1 MQKEE
6 MFSMRKK
13 RFTAFLLSLAMAGT
27 SLYTCGVI
35 DVQAAAVAEEG
46 TENPNLEQLTE
57 IQEQA
62 AAVEE
67 VAEPEVQAEAAEEV
81 AEPEVQA
88 AVGSPV
94 GELTSNVTSSNGRY
108 EVKWDQTVGVTS
120 SIEGGLEY
128 AIHSNDNTY
137 PDYSD
142 MTGNISISRGDWGKV
157 LSIRGKTDNN
167 VQVDIAI
174 VARPATAADASELMK
189 FTAGT
194 DVKLSYNGSEQET
207 PVTVSGDRL
216 YKAGVDYDIQYENN
230 IEVGPATAR
239 VFFVDGKT
247 PYTGEISKT
256 YQIITNKLSGVS
268 VNALKSFA
276 YTGEEIRPEKSDI
289 KVTDAATGTELKSE
303 DYEIAWTNNTES
315 GNASA
320 NVTLTGHRQRFAHA
334 TSGPIPVSNAF
345 NISQNTTAQFVVSFK
360 KHPDGK
366 FNVGTSWNAISAD
379 VVVSTNY
386 PTKGLQTVSPDD
398 YSVVSDNADIQHMGT
413 YKFKVV
419 GKRNYDGS
427 KVSVNDAEFTI
438 QGIVL
443 SADSI
448 SYNMDSTTLV
458 YDGRPK
464 EPSITDVSINGTN
477 SGKMVEGQ
485 HYTVEY
491 KDNIHAT
498 STNGAKAII
507 KVISGD
513 YTGTERTVSFN
524 ISQADLNTYVKA
536 TPKGATEFTYNGG
549 VQKPEYTL
557 EKKSGS
563 YAVSDGDYTV
573 GLSANSNGTTSGNQY
588 CVISAN
594 VSGNYQGEITGL
606 QYKIKQKN
614 ISDNDITGFNVEGKT
629 YNYTG
634 SPVIPTVT
642 LTYPGFVGSTKNL
655 VNGDDYIVEAAPG
668 YRNIDQGTG
677 KIVVTGKGNYCGTL
691 EAEFTIGG
699 RGITKVTVSTNNKI
713 VYTGKVLSAA
723 DLAKMVSVSSGSA
736 SVNDSQYTVEL
747 GDQVVQDV
755 GSYTLTIK
763 GKNDYAGISYDQSFA
778 ITPRAFTTANVSVN
792 KIVQYRYKGGVAAP
806 KAVINDKGLTESENR
821 GRYWLSEN
829 RDYTLEKNP
838 TTSACTL
845 RGMNNY
851 TSQTIVSN
859 CTVSKSNLA
868 DVADVSGDNAFKYT
882 SEQQRLDLT
891 KIVVRDK
898 EHGNVV
904 LEQRVDYIP
913 GVLPSFLNAG
923 TVYLDITGAGED
935 YEGTKRISINI
946 APMDISDDSENGVKQ
961 ISMNDYTESVN
972 YSGETVEYKAPV
984 SFNQG
989 CLSFN
994 KDQLTA
1000 EKDYD
1005 VKLQL
1010 EDGTISS
1017 NYKNAG
1023 TYKIVAVAKE
1033 NGNYTGVRV
1042 LGTLVVNALPLSK
1055 DQFKL
1060 NNEKFD
1066 YVEGQTPNVV
1076 VIPTVENILQD
1087 RDYTIDY
1094 GVNTGDRG
1102 THTITIT
1109 GKGNYSGTVELTYVV
1124 GPITL
1129 SEGNTAVYYA
1139 GTTSD
1144 NQPIVQVTVEGK
1156 SLRPDK
1162 DYKVVSVSEI
1172 PGSDPKAWNVTIEGK
1187 DAYEGSVTKEV
1198 KVGKI
1203 MILDLNVAVSGDFTY
1218 NGQAQAPTAADV
1230 VVTVAGKVLSQNT
1243 DYTLVIPEGTVNAG
1257 SYEVEVT
1264 GTGDYEGVAKGAYEI
1279 KAISFAEENVTV
1291 GPTVEYTGSNVT
1303 PPVTVTVD
1311 GKTLVAGVDYVVDT
1325 EADMQNVGE
1334 KTLTII
1340 GIGNYANSTPVTKKF
1355 KVVQASMTGAQVNVT
1370 RVTYTGA
1377 AQTAKVTSVI
1387 VNGRVLQAGTDYT
1400 VDTKRATNA
1409 GTVKVTVRGK
1419 GNYVGTATGNFV
1431 INKKNLA
1438 SCKISGVKD
1447 RVYVGKGKV
1456 AALPTS
1462 LKVVVD
1468 GKTLKRN
1475 VDFWIKYSD
1484 NTKIGEVTYTIN
1496 GKGNYTGTTTSRTY
1510 RIYPK
1515 KAAISSLKAGS
1526 KNFTVQI
1533 KRQGGGIQ
1541 YQVQYRLK
1549 GAKGYTRVESKKAKV
1564 VVKGLRK
1571 GKTYVV
1577 RVRTYKKV
1585 GGKTYYGEF
1594 SKARNVKIK

>member
-81 AEPEVQA
+81 AESEVQA
-88 AVGSPV
+88 ADIDSPIKLTNVNLV
-94 GELTSNVTSSNGRY
+94 GEEYQAGWDKTIGIEPEDNYQYKYGFYNESGTVAVQDVPDTM
-108 EVKWDQTVGVTS
+108 EV
-120 SIEGGLEY
+120 GLNK
-128 AIHSNDNTY
+128 ADF
-137 PDYSD
+137 
-142 MTGNISISRGDWGKV
+142 
-157 LSIRGKTDNN
+157 GKTLCIRKQQGNTVVDK
-167 VQVDIAI
+167 VDIKV
-174 VARPATAADASELMK
+174 VAVEAKNDLLTFK
-189 FTAGT
+189 GAGT
-194 DVKLSYNGSEQET
+194 SKTLSYNSAPQTPEVVVSDNATTYQQGSDYTISYRNNKEVGT
-207 PVTVSGDRL
+207 AYVDVTFLSGVAYTGTITREF
-216 YKAGVDYDIQYENN
+216 KIVTNN
-230 IEVGPATAR
+230 I
-239 VFFVDGKT
+239 
-247 PYTGEISKT
+247 
-256 YQIITNKLSGVS
+256 NGVS
-268 VNALKSFA
+268 VNVPKTYT
-276 YTGEEIRPEKSDI
+276 YTGDPIVPEEFTVASGNIVLTPD
-289 KVTDAATGTELKSE
+289 
-303 DYEIAWTNNTES
+303 DYEIKWENNVNS
-315 GNASA
+315 GNATA
-320 NVTLTGHRQRFAHA
+320 NVKVTGALNRFK
-334 TSGPIPVSNAF
+334 TGTYDVPAF
-345 NISQNTTAQFVVSFK
+345 LISQNTNAKFVVSLK
-360 KHPDGK
+360 GDGTYPI
-366 FNVGTSWNAISAD
+366 GTSLNKISAD
-379 VVVSTNY
+379 VVVSTNV
-386 PTKGLQTVSPDD
+386 PSKGLTTVSTDD
-398 YSVVSDNADIQHMGT
+398 YDVTLVAGDHGVVSGADRFNKTGR
-413 YKFKVV
+413 YSLKVV
-419 GKRNYDGS
+419 GKRNYDGA
-427 KVSVNDAEFTI
+427 KVSENCAFTI
-438 QGIVL
+438 GGIQV
-443 SADSI
+443 SADAIKVSCN
-448 SYNMDSTTLV
+448 SANCV
-458 YDGRPK
+458 YDGKPQ
-464 EPSITDVSINGTN
+464 ELVISSVSINGTDSN
-477 SGKMVEGQ
+477 GN
-485 HYTVEY
+485 TVTSPNLETTAY
-491 KDNIHAT
+491 KVTYNNNINAT
-498 STNGAKAII
+498 SKKEATATLEVINGDFIGSK
-507 KVISGD
+507 KVI
-513 YTGTERTVSFN
+513 SFN
-524 ISQADLNTYVKA
+524 ISQADLNTYIKAEPVK
-536 TPKGATEFTYNGG
+536 TEVTYNGG
-549 VQKPEYTL
+549 PQKPEYKLTA
-557 EKKSGS
+557 KSGA
-563 YAVSDGDYTV
+563 YVIEPKDYTIV
-573 GLSANSNGTTSGNQY
+573 CSSNGTGAGTTSGNWGY
-588 CVISAN
+588 KVSAN
-594 VSGNYQGEITGL
+594 ASGNYTGAIEGL
-606 QYKIKQKN
+606 SCKILQKN
-614 ISDNDITGFNVEGKT
+614 ISDNSITGFDVEGKT
-629 YNYTG
+629 YNYT
-634 SPVIPTVT
+634 SHEVVPEFT
-642 LTYPGFVGSTKNL
+642 LRNSELVSKIKVLTK
-655 VNGDDYIVEAAPG
+655 DKDYEVKPAKG
-668 YRNIDQGTG
+668 YTNDEKGPG
-677 KIVVTGKGNYCGTL
+677 KIVVTGKGNYCGTM
-691 EAEFTIGG
+691 EATFNIGD
-699 RGITKVTVSTNNKI
+699 RGFTKVMVSTNNQ
-713 VYTGKVLSAA
+713 VPYTGKVLSVG
-723 DLAKMVSVSSGSA
+723 DLHISVSSGTFE
-736 SVNDSQYTVEL
+736 VPKNQYTAEI
-747 GDQVVQDV
+747 GTVQDA
-755 GSYTLTIK
+755 GPYTLTIK
-763 GKNDYAGISYDQSFA
+763 GKNDYSDAAD
-778 ITPRAFTTANVSVN
+778 ITCDYTVMPRDFVSGNVSVGE
-792 KIVQYRYKGGVAAP
+792 IVAYKYKGGEVAKPVATLY
-806 KAVINDKGLTESENR
+806 DKGLSKNDAR
-821 GRYWLSEN
+821 WILSEN
-829 RDYTLEKNP
+829 RDYTLEVVKGTASDCRIRGMGNYTEVELP
-838 TTSACTL
+838 NTHYTVSLSDLAKVASVSSDGVYVYTSEKQTIEPGKLKVRDYVHDVDLVYRQDFVVDVIPSGLEAGTVNMTL
-845 RGMNNY
+845 RGINDY
-851 TSQTIVSN
+851 TGTT
-859 CTVSKSNLA
+859 TV
-868 DVADVSGDNAFKYT
+868 
-882 SEQQRLDLT
+882 
-891 KIVVRDK
+891 
-898 EHGNVV
+898 
-904 LEQRVDYIP
+904 
-913 GVLPSFLNAG
+913 
-923 TVYLDITGAGED
+923 
-935 YEGTKRISINI
+935 SINI
-946 APMDISDDSENGVKQ
+946 APQDISADAVKQ

-972 YSGETVEYKAPV
+972 YSGETVEYKAPDA
-984 SFNQG
+984 FNQG

-1000 EKDYD
+1000 VKDYD

-1387 VNGRVLQAGTDYT
+1387 VNGRVLKAGVDYT
-1400 VDTKRATNA
+1400 VETKRATNA
-1409 GTVKVTVRGK
+1409 GTVKVKVTGK